1 MNLDLKSTIATFCN
15 TMGESSSGA
24 PQRRAPGV
32 RRRPRRRWL
41 WRRPAGRGC
50 GSSMTPTGW
59 CSRIRR
65 RRGGRPGRGAPAGAD
80 LLCAPPPRC
89 SVAASPAMRSPRS
102 RSGPAPRSPPQP
114 RPLPSCP
121 PPAAAAVLV
130 HRGARVGR
138 AAGQRGE
145 APEGGQPAREL
156 RLITEPAI
164 IPAQFSQLNRISV
177 I

>member
-1 MNLDLKSTIATFCN
+1 MKKNLLHDIHHGNINLDLKSTIASFCN
-15 TMGESSSGA
+15 TTGGSPTASSGSA
-24 PQRRAPGV
+24 PPATAAMA
-32 RRRPRRRWL
+32 L
-41 WRRPAGRGC
+41 EEAGR
-50 GSSMTPTGW
+50 
-59 CSRIRR
+59 IRC

-102 RSGPAPRSPPQP
+102 RSGPAPRSSPQP

-121 PPAAAAVLV
+121 PPAAATVLV

-156 RLITEPAI
+156 RLITESAI